1 MATPFCNDSPK
12 EPCYDESN
20 KRGAE
25 RRGRW
30 AGTPW
35 TELGGERLFVNNLKR
50 RKKPFLIVELIVL
63 GLLVPYLF
71 VAIAYELILLPI
83 LYSGM
88 SLVFF
93 IRVIENFMR
102 KSNLIVLI
110 AFVILSV
117 LSFVKHFNE

>member
-1 MATPFCNDSPK
+1 M
-12 EPCYDESN
+12 
-20 KRGAE
+20 
-25 RRGRW
+25 
-30 AGTPW
+30 
-35 TELGGERLFVNNLKR
+35 FVNNLKR